1 MGGYENMMNLDSKYY
16 YKATSFVESFSLR
29 KLDMKPLM
37 DDYSE
42 IRDQIMAYFLQ
53 FYNLVILQPM

>member
-1 MGGYENMMNLDSKYY
+1 LHSNYF

-37 DDYSE
+37 DDYPE
-42 IRDQIMAYFLQ
+42 IRDQILAYFLQ
-53 FYNLVILQPM
+53 FYNLVIL